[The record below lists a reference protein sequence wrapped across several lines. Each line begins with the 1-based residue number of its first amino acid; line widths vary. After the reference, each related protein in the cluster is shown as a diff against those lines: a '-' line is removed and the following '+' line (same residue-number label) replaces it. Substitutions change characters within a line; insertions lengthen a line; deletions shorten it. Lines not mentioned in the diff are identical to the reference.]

1 LSLPINVYIYPRKD
15 SNEAGE
21 QLVAWKA
28 GNQRRYEPCVDD
40 VTGLIVS
47 AEYNT
52 QTTLSGVPAMVMAC
66 VKPIA
71 IDYVMIVYP
80 YATNA
85 VKTAQIHSWWYVES
99 ARTDPAQRNSD
110 PPHAYISVVNES
122 SQQMFS
128 SLTLRIR
135 RSLTLLGPVQQWY
148 TAAKPQ
154 STLFMDF
161 EHSHLQISGK
171 W

>member
-1 LSLPINVYIYPRKD
+1 
-15 SNEAGE
+15 
-21 QLVAWKA
+21 
-28 GNQRRYEPCVDD
+28 
-40 VTGLIVS
+40 
-47 AEYNT
+47 
-52 QTTLSGVPAMVMAC
+52 MVMAC

-135 RSLTLLGPVQQWY
+135 RLLTLLGPVQQWY

-154 STLFMDF
+154 STLLMDF
-161 EHSHLQISGK
+161 EHSHLQLSGK